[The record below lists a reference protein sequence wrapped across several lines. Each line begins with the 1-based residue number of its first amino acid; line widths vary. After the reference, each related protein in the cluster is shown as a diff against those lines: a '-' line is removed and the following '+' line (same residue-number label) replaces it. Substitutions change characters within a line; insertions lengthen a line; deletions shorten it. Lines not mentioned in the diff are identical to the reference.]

1 MYEDLG
7 ADDSASIALAQNLFR
22 DQSTQAGLVAIA
34 TNFSV
39 IPTTITALEEHGLSL
54 EEFPTLVV
62 NLKEKLGQLPSQLQS
77 IRTKFDRVLEAETVF
92 SQPCRMRS
100 LHRGEPQGDFLPHT
114 EDLAAFKHA
123 PIVSCEVGR
132 TFSQYEDIF
141 RDTRQSFIF
150 DNRKKY
156 VIVASNPKSDQIS
169 EESQ

>member
-34 TNFSV
+34 TNISV

-54 EEFPTLVV
+54 EELPTLVV
-62 NLKEKLGQLPSQLQS
+62 NLKEKLGQVPSQLQS
-77 IRTKFDRVLEAETVF
+77 IRTFDRVLEAKTVF

-100 LHRGEPQGDFLPHT
+100 LHRGEPQRDFLPHT

-123 PIVSCEVGR
+123 SIVSCEVGR

-141 RDTRQSFIF
+141 RDIRQSFIF

-156 VIVASNPKSDQIS
+156 VIVASNQKSDQIS